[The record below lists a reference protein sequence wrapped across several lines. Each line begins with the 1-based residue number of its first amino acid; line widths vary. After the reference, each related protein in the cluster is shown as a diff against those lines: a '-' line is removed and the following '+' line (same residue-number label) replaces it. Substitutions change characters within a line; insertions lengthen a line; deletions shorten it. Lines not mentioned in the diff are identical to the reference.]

1 MFVFA
6 LIAVTAAVTMGEYAC
21 PDTDQFGDVFFY
33 HERGLTTIPTGFPED
48 AGKL

>member
-6 LIAVTAAVTMGEYAC
+6 LIAVTAAATMGEYVC
-21 PDTDQFGDVFFY
+21 PDTDQFGDDFC

-48 AGKL
+48 AEKL